1 MNNIPVLWLRKR
13 THTSTST
20 YKDTE
25 YSCPPNF
32 TKRTSR
38 EKKIATKSLV
48 PFPFQLRRRKETL
61 PPRSEGA
68 PSPESFSEPQLP
80 SNTKAGTRPKLH
92 RSRIG
97 SRHRL
102 TPRGSRGRSAR
113 HPTAAHT
120 AISAPMTKRV
130 TSTAAPPHRRNNG
143 RRRLLHRS
151 QRSRTPPPRARWRH
165 RSGAPLRRGRTREDL
180 IPSLRRRHRL
190 AAAAGHRNLDILGPK
205 LHRVAE
211 KHRFPSHPTS
221 ELE

>member
-1 MNNIPVLWLRKR
+1 MERKSSNHFFLNNIPVLWLRKR

-20 YKDTE
+20 YKDTK

-48 PFPFQLRRRKETL
+48 PFPFQLRRRKETP

-80 SNTKAGTRPKLH
+80 SNTKAGTMSSLKKPRPGTRPKLH

-97 SRHRL
+97 SHHRL

-113 HPTAAHT
+113 HPTAAPT
-120 AISAPMTKRV
+120 AISAPMMKRV

-143 RRRLLHRS
+143 RRRLLNRS
-151 QRSRTPPPRARWRH
+151 RRSRTPP
-165 RSGAPLRRGRTREDL
+165 T
-180 IPSLRRRHRL
+180 L
-190 AAAAGHRNLDILGPK
+190 AAPEWSTNKSRKNSRGPYSFA
-205 LHRVAE
+205 VPE
-211 KHRFPSHPTS
+211 VQG
-221 ELE
+221 EL